1 MFSRILIAN
10 RGEIALRIIRACREL
25 GIETVAVYSEVDEDS
40 LHLRYADETICI
52 GPGPSAKSYLDIP
65 RLIAAAEIANVDAI
79 HPGYGFLSE
88 NPRFAEVCRDC
99 KIGFVGPPPNVMAMT
114 GDKAKARELA
124 IRAKVPIV
132 PGSDGIVTDDN
143 EARRLAERIGYPVMI
158 KAVAGGGGRGM
169 RVAHN
174 EPSLFTGLAQARAEA
189 LAAFKNGD
197 VYLEKYVERPRH
209 VEIQIMADAHG
220 NVVHMG
226 ERDCS
231 TQRRHQKL
239 IEESPSPFITPELRH
254 KMGEAAVRY
263 AKEAGYVNAGT
274 VEFLVDRNRDF
285 YFMEMNARI
294 QVEHPVTELVT
305 GIDLVKTQIA
315 VAMGQELP
323 FRQEDIKP
331 RGHAIEVRVN
341 AEDPAQ
347 GFRPSPGKVGMYVPP
362 GGMGVRV
369 DSHLFPGYRIPPNYD
384 SLIAKVLV
392 HRADR
397 EEAIATMLR
406 ALREMI
412 VEGVKTTIPLLLRIL
427 AHDRFRSG
435 SIDTGFLDANLA
447 SLVDSPS
454 AND

>member
-174 EPSLFTGLAQARAEA
+174 EPSLFTGLSQARAEA

-384 SLIAKVLV
+384 SLIAKVIV
-392 HRADR
+392 HRAER

-447 SLVDSPS
+447 SLVDTPS
-454 AND
+454 SND